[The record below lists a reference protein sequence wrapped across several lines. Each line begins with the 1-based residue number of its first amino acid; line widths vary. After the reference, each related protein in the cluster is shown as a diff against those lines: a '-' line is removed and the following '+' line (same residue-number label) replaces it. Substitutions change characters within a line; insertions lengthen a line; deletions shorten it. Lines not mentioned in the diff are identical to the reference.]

1 MRTLK
6 FVKNE
11 SLTHA
16 MNFGEEPAFPKGP
29 GSLFTE
35 SPYLGEG
42 RLYKVWQNGPYVS
55 KKNIIYDIFK

>member
-42 RLYKVWQNGPYVS
+42 LLYKVWQNGPYVS
-55 KKNIIYDIFK
+55 KKI

>member
-16 MNFGEEPAFPKGP
+16 MNFGEGPAFPKGP
-29 GSLFTE
+29 GSLFT
-35 SPYLGEG
+35 
-42 RLYKVWQNGPYVS
+42 KVRIWVRVRFIKYGKMVLTYQ
-55 KKNIIYDIFK
+55 KKYNLRYI